1 MPMGTLRDKL
11 NPLYQ
16 HLFAPGV
23 FDRPEI
29 EEKRATCNNCAMCDH
44 GQVAPVAMDY
54 FEPTA
59 KCCTYYPT
67 LANYLVG
74 GILADPSEHLAEG
87 KRRIRERIARRM
99 SVTPHFVGA
108 PRKYSLLYAAARGS
122 GAFGRSKALLCPY
135 FDVDN
140 AEGSCTIWRYREAVC
155 STYFCKYN
163 DGKPGYDLWDTLKG
177 YLSHVERMLARSVAM
192 SIDRDLQQPAM
203 LQTELTL
210 EELEDRGPDDAEYA
224 RWWGKWVGR
233 EEEFYI
239 ACYERAMAV
248 KPQDFADNVDDAA
261 HGRRFIAELE
271 ARYDAIGKQAVLPAN
286 LILAPGIRTRV
297 AGESVVIS
305 SYNPYDG
312 FSIEKE
318 LYDVLGKLDPA
329 QTLPEN
335 LKRLDEEEGIQLA
348 PELLQYLFT
357 HGVLG
362 EPAAPKEASKPA
374 RNPHAHALPSNRKD
388 RRAELTKKK
397 R

>member
-1 MPMGTLRDKL
+1 MGTLRDKL

-29 EEKRATCNNCAMCDH
+29 EEKRATCGTCAMCDH

-54 FEPTA
+54 FEPSA

-67 LANYLVG
+67 LANYLIG
-74 GILADPSEHLAEG
+74 GILADQSEERAEG
-87 KRRIRERIARRM
+87 RRRIRERIAQRI
-99 SVTPHFVGA
+99 SITPHFVGA

-135 FDVDN
+135 FDGSSAN
-140 AEGSCTIWRYREAVC
+140 SCTIWQYREAVC

-163 DGKPGYDLWDTLKG
+163 DGKPGYDFWDTLKG

-192 SIDRDLQQPAM
+192 TVDRDLQQPPM
-203 LQTELTL
+203 LQTELTI
-210 EELEDRGPDDAEYA
+210 EELEDRAPDPAEYA

-233 EEEFYI
+233 EEEFYV
-239 ACYERAMAV
+239 ACHARAMAV
-248 KPQDFADNVDDAA
+248 RPQDFADHVDDAA
-261 HGRRFIAELE
+261 QGRRHLAELE
-271 ARYDAIGKQAVLPAN
+271 ERYDLIGKQAVLPAS
-286 LILAPGIRTRV
+286 LVLAPGIRTRN
-297 AGESVVIS
+297 AGESVVVT

-318 LYDVLGKLDPA
+318 LYDVLGKLDSA
-329 QTLPEN
+329 QTLAQN
-335 LKRLDEEEGIQLA
+335 LKRLDEDEGIQLA

-357 HGVLG
+357 HGVLDK
-362 EPAAPKEASKPA
+362 PAVPKEAAKPV
-374 RNPHAHALPSNRKD
+374 RNPHAQALPSNRKD
-388 RRAELTKKK
+388 RRRELATKK